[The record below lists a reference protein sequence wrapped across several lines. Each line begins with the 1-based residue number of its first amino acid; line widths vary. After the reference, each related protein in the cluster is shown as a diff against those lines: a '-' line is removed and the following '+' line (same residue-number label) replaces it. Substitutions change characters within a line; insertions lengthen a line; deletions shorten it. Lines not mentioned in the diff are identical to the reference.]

1 VIWLQFLG
9 CSILIV
15 LAAIKLAEYGDVIA
29 LRTRLG
35 GLFIGTLLL
44 AAATSLP
51 ELLTTVSALG
61 QGAPNLAAGGIFG
74 SCMFNMFMLAV
85 LDLFHWQQRI
95 LRRVATKHALTAGL
109 AMLLTGMAVF
119 FMLADIDLQVGWV
132 GLDSLCIV
140 GAYVVGVRLIQ
151 RSGHAPAPVE
161 EASEDG
167 APSLLRAGVGFVLA
181 TAVLVVVSPWLV
193 QSSVAIADVTGLGT
207 GFVGTALLAVVT
219 SLPELVTT
227 LAAARLGAYDLA
239 VGNLFG
245 SNMFN
250 MFILGLTDV
259 FFTQGRF
266 LAAIHPAFAL
276 AGLLA
281 LLLTG
286 LGLIGNLA
294 RLERRLLLVEIDALL
309 LILVYSA
316 GLWLLY
322 SRGIGL

>member
-1 VIWLQFLG
+1 
-9 CSILIV
+9 
-15 LAAIKLAEYGDVIA
+15 
-29 LRTRLG
+29 
-35 GLFIGTLLL
+35 
-44 AAATSLP
+44 
-51 ELLTTVSALG
+51 
-61 QGAPNLAAGGIFG
+61 
-74 SCMFNMFMLAV
+74 M
-85 LDLFHWQQRI
+85 
-95 LRRVATKHALTAGL
+95 
-109 AMLLTGMAVF
+109 
-119 FMLADIDLQVGWV
+119 
-132 GLDSLCIV
+132 
-140 GAYVVGVRLIQ
+140 
-151 RSGHAPAPVE
+151 
-161 EASEDG
+161 
-167 APSLLRAGVGFVLA
+167 GFVLA

-286 LGLIGNLA
+286 LGLIVRGGDWFLDGAVALAEATGMPRFLIGATVVSLATTLPGNFEFSTLA
-294 RLERRLLLVEIDALL
+294 IRKLKIS
-309 LILVYSA
+309 IA
-316 GLWLLY
+316 GTY
-322 SRGIGL
+322 MAREAACAR